1 MISPAI
7 NLPAAQAARSLSP
20 PARPPQLALYI
31 SPTYY
36 FAYMEEREG
45 KERECVLSLLQEL
58 APREK
63 KWTNHFIN
71 ETERLWAQDTLNN
84 VL

>member
-1 MISPAI
+1 MQRRGVTVTNII
-7 NLPAAQAARSLSP
+7 FFLSHV
-20 PARPPQLALYI
+20 RPPPTRLSQLIEVQLI
-31 SPTYY
+31 VQ
-36 FAYMEEREG
+36 EREG

>member
-7 NLPAAQAARSLSP
+7 SLPAAQAARSLSP

-45 KERECVLSLLQEL
+45 KERECVLSLLQKL
-58 APREK
+58 AYSSVWNPPPKISLAKVWR
-63 KWTNHFIN
+63 FF
-71 ETERLWAQDTLNN
+71 LAS
-84 VL
+84 